1 MSEYFIEGSVLQ
13 EPDELVNINNNVY
26 AVYMYTTTGGA
37 VMPLVVNVDLPKSF
51 QEGAID
57 KATVYT
63 EETFADK
70 YGYAFFSMFNLSD
83 LKLID
88 PENRETTDID
98 FLLENVEN
106 DLERKATSFGKEW
119 YLDDE
124 VQQLFAY
131 GAITGEDISPYL
143 ENLTWFKDHNAT
155 QREWITLV
163 YNNPEKAQELIN
175 NNYIAFRTQISQL
188 GISGSGVDDL
198 TRQLAGDIAQ
208 GNIDS
213 AEASQILSY
222 LIDPY
227 KLAMAG
233 GEDALNESYRGFV
246 DKINPSKSG
255 VADAKSLITKY
266 LGVDAAQ
273 EFAKN
278 GIVEQYAAMLRADA
292 ELGEGVNVNRETI
305 IEQLQTAH
313 DKLFPQFAGSQHEMW
328 SAPMYRS
335 FQAITGKSA
344 LSNTDKKNV
353 DIITQKT
360 GGDMTLFSGEIR
372 KQYEDDPTYADQ
384 VLGGMASVFR
394 QDVSG
399 VFTGQSLVG

>member
-1 MSEYFIEGSVLQ
+1 MAIFKEGSLLQ
-13 EPDELVNINNNVY
+13 VPDELIIVNGKYY
-26 AVYMYTTTGGA
+26 AVYNYVATSGNT
-37 VMPLVVNVDLPKSF
+37 MPLVVDVDLPESF
-51 QEGAID
+51 AEGALD
-57 KATVYT
+57 AAVAYT
-63 EETFADK
+63 EQEFADQ
-70 YGYAFFSMFNLSD
+70 YGYAFFPMFNLSD
-83 LKLID
+83 LKVID
-88 PENRETTDID
+88 PESETTDID
-98 FLLENVEN
+98 WLLENVEN
-106 DLERKATSFGKEW
+106 DLQKKATIFGKEW

-143 ENLTWFKDHNAT
+143 ENLTWFKDHNAA
-155 QREWITLV
+155 QRDWITLV
-163 YNNPEKAQELIN
+163 YNNPQKAQEFIN
-175 NNYIAFRTQISQL
+175 DNYIALRTQMNQL

-227 KLAMAG
+227 KLTMAG
-233 GEDALNESYRGFV
+233 GIDALNEDYRGFT
-246 DKINPSKSG
+246 DKINPSKNGISS
-255 VADAKSLITKY
+255 AKDLITKY

-273 EFAKN
+273 EFTKN

-292 ELGEGVNVNRETI
+292 ETGTTNNEDI
-305 IEQLQTAH
+305 IKEQLQTAH
-313 DKLFPQFAGSQHEMW
+313 DKLFPQFEGSQHEMW
-328 SAPMYRS
+328 SAPMYS
-335 FQAITGKSA
+335 KFLSLTGKTA

-353 DIITQKT
+353 DIISQKT
-360 GGDMTLFSGEIR
+360 GGDMTLFAGEIR
-372 KQYEDDPTYADQ
+372 NQYEDDPTYADQ
-384 VLGGMASVFR
+384 VLGAMTTAFGN

>member
-1 MSEYFIEGSVLQ
+1 MSLFKEGSRLQ
-13 EPDELVNINNNVY
+13 VPDELIIVNGKYY
-26 AVYMYTTTGGA
+26 AVYNYVATSGNT
-37 VMPLVVNVDLPKSF
+37 MPLVVDVDLPESF
-51 QEGAID
+51 AEGALET
-57 KATVYT
+57 ATPYT
-63 EETFADK
+63 EQTFSDQ
-70 YGYAFFSMFNLSD
+70 YGYAFFPMFNLSD
-83 LKLID
+83 LKAID
-88 PENRETTDID
+88 PESETTDVD
-98 FLLENVEN
+98 WLLENVEN
-106 DLERKATSFGKEW
+106 DLQKKATTFGKEW

-143 ENLTWFKDHNAT
+143 ENLTWFKDHNAS
-155 QREWITLV
+155 QRDWITLV
-163 YNNPEKAQELIN
+163 YNNPQKAQEFIN
-175 NNYIAFRTQISQL
+175 NNYIALRTQINQL
-188 GISGSGVDDL
+188 GISGSGADDL

-227 KLAMAG
+227 KMSMAG
-233 GEDALNESYRGFV
+233 GVDALNAGYRGYV
-246 DKINPSKSG
+246 EKINPTKNGIAS
-255 VADAKSLITKY
+255 AKALITKY

-292 ELGEGVNVNRETI
+292 DLGEGVNTNKETI

-313 DKLFPQFAGSQHEMW
+313 DKLFPQFEGSQHEMW
-328 SAPMYRS
+328 SAPMYRN
-335 FQAITGKSA
+335 FMAITGKSA

-353 DIITQKT
+353 DIISQKT
-360 GGDMTLFSGEIR
+360 GGDMTLFAGEIR
-372 KQYEDDPTYADQ
+372 NQYEDDPTYADQ

>member
-1 MSEYFIEGSVLQ
+1 MAIFKEGSLLQ
-13 EPDELVNINNNVY
+13 VPDELIIVNGKYY
-26 AVYMYTTTGGA
+26 AVYNYVATSGNS
-37 VMPLVVNVDLPKSF
+37 MPLVVDVDLPESF
-51 QEGAID
+51 AEGALD
-57 KATVYT
+57 AAVAYT
-63 EETFADK
+63 EQTFADQ
-70 YGYAFFSMFNLSD
+70 YGYAFFPMFNLSD
-83 LKLID
+83 LKVID
-88 PENRETTDID
+88 PENQTTDVD
-98 FLLENVEN
+98 WLLENVEN
-106 DLERKATSFGKEW
+106 DLQKKAKTFGKEW

-143 ENLTWFKDHNAT
+143 ENLTWFKDHNAA
-155 QREWITLV
+155 QRDWITLV
-163 YNNPEKAQELIN
+163 YNNPQKAQEFIN
-175 NNYIAFRTQISQL
+175 DNYIALRTQMNQL

-227 KLAMAG
+227 KLTMAG
-233 GEDALNESYRGFV
+233 GIDALNEDYRGFT
-246 DKINPSKSG
+246 DKINPSKNG
-255 VADAKSLITKY
+255 IAGAKSLITKY

-273 EFAKN
+273 EFTKN

-292 ELGEGVNVNRETI
+292 ETGTKNNEDI
-305 IEQLQTAH
+305 IKEQLQTAH
-313 DKLFPQFAGSQHEMW
+313 DKLFPQFEGSQHEMW
-328 SAPMYRS
+328 SAPMYS
-335 FQAITGKSA
+335 KFLSLTGKTA

-353 DIITQKT
+353 DIISQKT
-360 GGDMTLFSGEIR
+360 GGDMTLFAGEIR
-372 KQYEDDPTYADQ
+372 NSYEDDPTYADQ
-384 VLGGMASVFR
+384 VLGAMTNAFGS

>member
-1 MSEYFIEGSVLQ
+1 MAIFKEGSLLQ
-13 EPDELVNINNNVY
+13 VPDELIIVNGKYY
-26 AVYMYTTTGGA
+26 AVYNYVATSGNS
-37 VMPLVVNVDLPKSF
+37 MPLVVDVDLPESF
-51 QEGAID
+51 AEGAFD
-57 KATVYT
+57 AAVAYT
-63 EETFADK
+63 EQTFADQ
-70 YGYAFFSMFNLSD
+70 YGYAFFPMFNLSD
-83 LKLID
+83 LKVID
-88 PENRETTDID
+88 PENQTTDVD
-98 FLLENVEN
+98 WLLENVEN
-106 DLERKATSFGKEW
+106 DLQKKAKTFGKEW

-143 ENLTWFKDHNAT
+143 ENLTWFKDHNAA
-155 QREWITLV
+155 QRDWITLV
-163 YNNPEKAQELIN
+163 YNNPQKAQEFIN
-175 NNYIAFRTQISQL
+175 DNYIALRTQMNQL

-227 KLAMAG
+227 KLTMAG
-233 GEDALNESYRGFV
+233 GIDALNEDYRGFT
-246 DKINPSKSG
+246 DKINPSKNG
-255 VADAKSLITKY
+255 IAGAKSLITKY

-273 EFAKN
+273 EFTKN

-292 ELGEGVNVNRETI
+292 ETGTKNNEDI
-305 IEQLQTAH
+305 IKEQLQTAH
-313 DKLFPQFAGSQHEMW
+313 DKLFPQFEGSQHEMW
-328 SAPMYRS
+328 SAPMYS
-335 FQAITGKSA
+335 KFLSLTGKTA

-353 DIITQKT
+353 DIISQKT
-360 GGDMTLFSGEIR
+360 GGDMTLFAGEIR
-372 KQYEDDPTYADQ
+372 NSYEDDPTYADQ
-384 VLGGMASVFR
+384 VLGAMTNAFGS

>member
-1 MSEYFIEGSVLQ
+1 MAIFKEGSLLQ
-13 EPDELVNINNNVY
+13 VPDELIVVDGKYY
-26 AVYMYTTTGGA
+26 AVYNYVATSGNT
-37 VMPLVVNVDLPKSF
+37 MPLVVDVDLPESF
-51 QEGAID
+51 AEGALET
-57 KATVYT
+57 AVEYT
-63 EETFADK
+63 EQTFADQ
-70 YGYAFFSMFNLSD
+70 YGYAFFPMFNLSD
-83 LKLID
+83 LKVID
-88 PENRETTDID
+88 PESETTDVD
-98 FLLENVEN
+98 WLLENVEN
-106 DLERKATSFGKEW
+106 DLQKKAKTFGKEW

-143 ENLTWFKDHNAT
+143 ENLTWFKDHNAA
-155 QREWITLV
+155 QRDWITLV
-163 YNNPEKAQELIN
+163 YNNPQKAQEFIN
-175 NNYIAFRTQISQL
+175 NNYIAFRTEMNQL

-227 KLAMAG
+227 KLTMAG
-233 GEDALNESYRGFV
+233 GIDALNEDYRGFT
-246 DKINPSKSG
+246 DKINPSKNGISG
-255 VADAKSLITKY
+255 AKDLITKY

-273 EFAKN
+273 EFTKN

-292 ELGEGVNVNRETI
+292 ETGTTNNQNII

-313 DKLFPQFAGSQHEMW
+313 DKLFPQFEGSQHEMW
-328 SAPMYRS
+328 SAPMYS
-335 FQAITGKSA
+335 KFLSLTGKTA

-353 DIITQKT
+353 DIISQKT
-360 GGDMTLFSGEIR
+360 GGDMTLFAGEIR
-372 KQYEDDPTYADQ
+372 NQYEDDPTYADQ
-384 VLGGMASVFR
+384 VLGAMTTAFGS

>member
-1 MSEYFIEGSVLQ
+1 MAIFKEGSLLQ
-13 EPDELVNINNNVY
+13 VPDELIIVNGKYY
-26 AVYMYTTTGGA
+26 AVYNYVATSGNS
-37 VMPLVVNVDLPKSF
+37 MPLVVDVDLPESF
-51 QEGAID
+51 AEGALD
-57 KATVYT
+57 AAVAYT
-63 EETFADK
+63 EQTFADQ
-70 YGYAFFSMFNLSD
+70 YGYAFFPMFNLSD
-83 LKLID
+83 LKVID
-88 PENRETTDID
+88 PENPTTDVD
-98 FLLENVEN
+98 WLLENVEN
-106 DLERKATSFGKEW
+106 DLQKKAKTFGKEW

-143 ENLTWFKDHNAT
+143 ENLTWFKDHNAA
-155 QREWITLV
+155 QRDWITLV
-163 YNNPEKAQELIN
+163 YNNPQKAQEFIN
-175 NNYIAFRTQISQL
+175 DNYIALRTQMNQL

-227 KLAMAG
+227 KLTMAG
-233 GEDALNESYRGFV
+233 GIDALNEDYRGFT
-246 DKINPSKSG
+246 DKINPSKNG
-255 VADAKSLITKY
+255 IAGAKSLITKY

-273 EFAKN
+273 EFTKN

-292 ELGEGVNVNRETI
+292 ETGTKNNEDI
-305 IEQLQTAH
+305 IKEQLQTAH
-313 DKLFPQFAGSQHEMW
+313 DKLFPQFEGSQHEMW
-328 SAPMYRS
+328 SAPMYS
-335 FQAITGKSA
+335 KFLSLTGKTA

-353 DIITQKT
+353 DIISQKT
-360 GGDMTLFSGEIR
+360 GGDMTLFAGEIR
-372 KQYEDDPTYADQ
+372 NSYEDDPTYADQ
-384 VLGGMASVFR
+384 VLGAMTNAFGS